1 MRSSL
6 GRFLLAAVALLLC
19 CATAARAAVLGIDY
33 GSEYVKVSIVAP
45 GRTPISIVINEISK
59 RKSTAAVAFT
69 GGDRWLAEEAMN
81 YNARYPERVFTRLR
95 DLLGKDASVE
105 SFAEYLAKYKLPY
118 KVVRDADRGTARVV
132 SETGDE
138 YAVEELVAM
147 ILQYAMKIGEGM
159 GKGQIKDAVVA
170 IPPYFGQTHR
180 YSLYDAADV
189 AGLNILAEVSDL
201 SCAALQ
207 WGIDKDFN
215 QKGTWTII
223 YDLGATSAGAALV
236 RYSTFEGKDAGKKKQ
251 HGQFEIKAVKW
262 DESVGGE
269 DMDML
274 LVDHFLAEFDAK
286 HKPSVS
292 AFDSPKAIAKLRKQ
306 VRKTKEI
313 LSANKEAPLSVEG
326 MHEDVDFRSTITRK
340 DFEALAKEKGIFTR
354 AAGPLK
360 AIVDSLADFDITLKD
375 IEVVEAIGG
384 ATRVPGVKKALSE
397 ALDGRALD
405 FHLDAD
411 EAVAMGAGLFA
422 ANMSTTFRMR
432 KFGAADAAPYALEV
446 DLGKGPEHDRK
457 TLLPLHKRFPVRRVV
472 SVANATE
479 DAKFTVHHADPT
491 RLPPG
496 IVDAKVAEFAIAGVP
511 DAMKKHDKVGDIKAH
526 FAVDSSGILYLE
538 KAEYVVEVVD
548 MVEVPDAPLPED
560 GDATARDQPDASAD
574 ADAEEKEKEEP
585 KEEQPDASAAPPPA
599 PEEPKFRQRRRV
611 FRIPLTVTES
621 GRAVPAMTPDAVKK
635 SIGVLKDLAAKD
647 EAKRAQEAAKS
658 NLEAYIYSI
667 REKVYEDEGIAKVT
681 DEAMREKFSGEL
693 TDAEDWIY
701 DGGEHATA
709 VEFNNRRDK
718 LQSVGDEWIHRAKE
732 LTRRPAA
739 VEKAKDFIA
748 TARKTVEKLG
758 ETKPWIE
765 DDAKKKMLDDVDGF
779 ESWLNEKVALQEKK
793 KDTESA
799 AFTAAEVT
807 VEAKPLEAKLVRLKK
822 TPAPKPPPP
831 PPAPE
836 KEETDAEAPAAAEGD
851 AAEGE
856 DPAAEGEEG
865 ADGATAEEGA
875 DGAEATDGGEGEEPY
890 HGDEL
895 KK

>member
-1 MRSSL
+1 M
-6 GRFLLAAVALLLC
+6 
-19 CATAARAAVLGIDY
+19 
-33 GSEYVKVSIVAP
+33 
-45 GRTPISIVINEISK
+45 
-59 RKSTAAVAFT
+59 
-69 GGDRWLAEEAMN
+69 
-81 YNARYPERVFTRLR
+81 
-95 DLLGKDASVE
+95 GKGVE
-105 SFAEYLAKYKLPY
+105 SFVEYLAKYKLPY

-215 QKGTWTII
+215 QNGTWTII

-262 DESVGGE
+262 DDSVGGE

-340 DFEALAKEKGIFTR
+340 DFE
-354 AAGPLK
+354 
-360 AIVDSLADFDITLKD
+360 
-375 IEVVEAIGG
+375 VVEAIGG
-384 ATRVPGVKKALSE
+384 GTRVPGVKKALSE

-457 TLLPLHKRFPVRRVV
+457 TLLPLY
-472 SVANATE
+472 
-479 DAKFTVHHADPT
+479 
-491 RLPPG
+491 
-496 IVDAKVAEFAIAGVP
+496 KVP
-511 DAMKKHDKVGDIKAH
+511 
-526 FAVDSSGILYLE
+526 
-538 KAEYVVEVVD
+538 
-548 MVEVPDAPLPED
+548 
-560 GDATARDQPDASAD
+560 R
-574 ADAEEKEKEEP
+574 
-585 KEEQPDASAAPPPA
+585 
-599 PEEPKFRQRRRV
+599 
-611 FRIPLTVTES
+611 
-621 GRAVPAMTPDAVKK
+621 
-635 SIGVLKDLAAKD
+635 AKD
-647 EAKRAQEAAKS
+647 RF
-658 NLEAYIYSI
+658 
-667 REKVYEDEGIAKVT
+667 RG
-681 DEAMREKFSGEL
+681 
-693 TDAEDWIY
+693 
-701 DGGEHATA
+701 
-709 VEFNNRRDK
+709 
-718 LQSVGDEWIHRAKE
+718 
-732 LTRRPAA
+732 
-739 VEKAKDFIA
+739 
-748 TARKTVEKLG
+748 
-758 ETKPWIE
+758 
-765 DDAKKKMLDDVDGF
+765 
-779 ESWLNEKVALQEKK
+779 
-793 KDTESA
+793 
-799 AFTAAEVT
+799 
-807 VEAKPLEAKLVRLKK
+807 
-822 TPAPKPPPP
+822 
-831 PPAPE
+831 
-836 KEETDAEAPAAAEGD
+836 
-851 AAEGE
+851 
-856 DPAAEGEEG
+856 
-865 ADGATAEEGA
+865 
-875 DGAEATDGGEGEEPY
+875 
-890 HGDEL
+890 
-895 KK
+895 

>member
-1 MRSSL
+1 M
-6 GRFLLAAVALLLC
+6 
-19 CATAARAAVLGIDY
+19 
-33 GSEYVKVSIVAP
+33 
-45 GRTPISIVINEISK
+45 
-59 RKSTAAVAFT
+59 
-69 GGDRWLAEEAMN
+69 
-81 YNARYPERVFTRLR
+81 
-95 DLLGKDASVE
+95 
-105 SFAEYLAKYKLPY
+105 
-118 KVVRDADRGTARVV
+118 
-132 SETGDE
+132 
-138 YAVEELVAM
+138 
-147 ILQYAMKIGEGM
+147 
-159 GKGQIKDAVVA
+159 
-170 IPPYFGQTHR
+170 
-180 YSLYDAADV
+180 
-189 AGLNILAEVSDL
+189 NILAEVSDL

-215 QKGTWTII
+215 QKAQKWTII

-457 TLLPLHKRFPVRRVV
+457 TLLPLYKRFPVRRVV

-479 DAKFTVHHADPT
+479 DAKFTVHHADPE

-496 IVDAKVAEFAIAGVP
+496 IVDAKVAEFAITGVP

-548 MVEVPDAPLPED
+548 MVEVKPPPPPAPKKAKTDSKGDKKEAPKKNRSWFSGGKKKADPEPDPKADDAEGDDAKGRRLLEDDAEGDDAKGRRLLEDDAEGDDAKGRRLLEDDAEGDDAKGRRLLEDDAEGDDEEVPDAPLPED
-560 GDATARDQPDASAD
+560 TDAP
-574 ADAEEKEKEEP
+574 
-585 KEEQPDASAAPPPA
+585 APPPT
-599 PEEPKFRQRRRV
+599 PTPRRR
-611 FRIPLTVTES
+611 R
-621 GRAVPAMTPDAVKK
+621 RRTP
-635 SIGVLKDLAAKD
+635 
-647 EAKRAQEAAKS
+647 
-658 NLEAYIYSI
+658 
-667 REKVYEDEGIAKVT
+667 
-681 DEAMREKFSGEL
+681 
-693 TDAEDWIY
+693 
-701 DGGEHATA
+701 
-709 VEFNNRRDK
+709 RR
-718 LQSVGDEWIHRAKE
+718 RNP
-732 LTRRPAA
+732 TR
-739 VEKAKDFIA
+739 
-748 TARKTVEKLG
+748 
-758 ETKPWIE
+758 
-765 DDAKKKMLDDVDGF
+765 
-779 ESWLNEKVALQEKK
+779 
-793 KDTESA
+793 
-799 AFTAAEVT
+799 
-807 VEAKPLEAKLVRLKK
+807 
-822 TPAPKPPPP
+822 PPPRP
-831 PPAPE
+831 PRRRSPSFAS
-836 KEETDAEAPAAAEGD
+836 A
-851 AAEGE
+851 
-856 DPAAEGEEG
+856 G
-865 ADGATAEEGA
+865 ASSAS
-875 DGAEATDGGEGEEPY
+875 P
-890 HGDEL
+890 
-895 KK
+895 

>member
-1 MRSSL
+1 M
-6 GRFLLAAVALLLC
+6 
-19 CATAARAAVLGIDY
+19 D
-33 GSEYVKVSIVAP
+33 
-45 GRTPISIVINEISK
+45 
-59 RKSTAAVAFT
+59 
-69 GGDRWLAEEAMN
+69 
-81 YNARYPERVFTRLR
+81 
-95 DLLGKDASVE
+95 
-105 SFAEYLAKYKLPY
+105 
-118 KVVRDADRGTARVV
+118 
-132 SETGDE
+132 DE
-138 YAVEELVAM
+138 
-147 ILQYAMKIGEGM
+147 
-159 GKGQIKDAVVA
+159 
-170 IPPYFGQTHR
+170 
-180 YSLYDAADV
+180 
-189 AGLNILAEVSDL
+189 
-201 SCAALQ
+201 
-207 WGIDKDFN
+207 
-215 QKGTWTII
+215 
-223 YDLGATSAGAALV
+223 
-236 RYSTFEGKDAGKKKQ
+236 
-251 HGQFEIKAVKW
+251 
-262 DESVGGE
+262 
-269 DMDML
+269 
-274 LVDHFLAEFDAK
+274 
-286 HKPSVS
+286 
-292 AFDSPKAIAKLRKQ
+292 
-306 VRKTKEI
+306 
-313 LSANKEAPLSVEG
+313 
-326 MHEDVDFRSTITRK
+326 
-340 DFEALAKEKGIFTR
+340 
-354 AAGPLK
+354 
-360 AIVDSLADFDITLKD
+360 
-375 IEVVEAIGG
+375 
-384 ATRVPGVKKALSE
+384 
-397 ALDGRALD
+397 
-405 FHLDAD
+405 
-411 EAVAMGAGLFA
+411 
-422 ANMSTTFRMR
+422 
-432 KFGAADAAPYALEV
+432 
-446 DLGKGPEHDRK
+446 
-457 TLLPLHKRFPVRRVV
+457 
-472 SVANATE
+472 
-479 DAKFTVHHADPT
+479 
-491 RLPPG
+491 
-496 IVDAKVAEFAIAGVP
+496 
-511 DAMKKHDKVGDIKAH
+511 
-526 FAVDSSGILYLE
+526 
-538 KAEYVVEVVD
+538 
-548 MVEVPDAPLPED
+548 EVPDAPLPED

-574 ADAEEKEKEEP
+574 AEEKEKEEP
-585 KEEQPDASAAPPPA
+585 EKEEPDASAAPTPA

-718 LQSVGDEWIHRAKE
+718 LQSVGDEWINRAKE

-865 ADGATAEEGA
+865 ADGATPEEGADGADGA

>member
-1 MRSSL
+1 
-6 GRFLLAAVALLLC
+6 
-19 CATAARAAVLGIDY
+19 
-33 GSEYVKVSIVAP
+33 
-45 GRTPISIVINEISK
+45 
-59 RKSTAAVAFT
+59 
-69 GGDRWLAEEAMN
+69 
-81 YNARYPERVFTRLR
+81 
-95 DLLGKDASVE
+95 
-105 SFAEYLAKYKLPY
+105 
-118 KVVRDADRGTARVV
+118 
-132 SETGDE
+132 
-138 YAVEELVAM
+138 
-147 ILQYAMKIGEGM
+147 
-159 GKGQIKDAVVA
+159 
-170 IPPYFGQTHR
+170 
-180 YSLYDAADV
+180 
-189 AGLNILAEVSDL
+189 LNILAEVSDL

-215 QKGTWTII
+215 QKGRWTII

-236 RYSTFEGKDAGKKKQ
+236 RYSTFDGKDAGKKKQ

-457 TLLPLHKRFPVRRVV
+457 TLLPLYKRFPVRRVV

-479 DAKFTVHHADPT
+479 DAKFTVHHADPE

-496 IVDAKVAEFAIAGVP
+496 IVDAKVAEFAITGVP

-548 MVEVPDAPLPED
+548 MVEVKPPPPPAPKKVKTDSKGDKKEAPKKNRSWFSGGKKKADPEPDPKADDAEGDDAKGRRLLEDDAEVDDEEVPDAPLPED
-560 GDATARDQPDASAD
+560 ADAPARDQADAS
-574 ADAEEKEKEEP
+574 ADAEEKEEEEP
-585 KEEQPDASAAPPPA
+585 KEEEPDASAAPPPA

-658 NLEAYIYSI
+658 NLEAYICSI

-718 LQSVGDEWIHRAKE
+718 LQSVGDEWIQRAKE

-739 VEKAKDFIA
+739 VDKAKDFIA

-793 KDTESA
+793 KDTEPA

-807 VEAKPLEAKLVRLKK
+807 VEAKPLEAKLARLKK

-836 KEETDAEAPAAAEGD
+836 KEETDAEAPAAPEGD

-875 DGAEATDGGEGEEPY
+875 DGADGADGAEATDGGEGEEPY

>member
-1 MRSSL
+1 M
-6 GRFLLAAVALLLC
+6 
-19 CATAARAAVLGIDY
+19 
-33 GSEYVKVSIVAP
+33 
-45 GRTPISIVINEISK
+45 
-59 RKSTAAVAFT
+59 
-69 GGDRWLAEEAMN
+69 
-81 YNARYPERVFTRLR
+81 
-95 DLLGKDASVE
+95 
-105 SFAEYLAKYKLPY
+105 
-118 KVVRDADRGTARVV
+118 
-132 SETGDE
+132 
-138 YAVEELVAM
+138 
-147 ILQYAMKIGEGM
+147 
-159 GKGQIKDAVVA
+159 
-170 IPPYFGQTHR
+170 
-180 YSLYDAADV
+180 

-360 AIVDSLADFDITLKD
+360 AIVESLADFDITLKD

-384 ATRVPGVKKALSE
+384 GTRVPGVKKALSE

-457 TLLPLHKRFPVRRVV
+457 TLLPLYKRFPVRRIV

-479 DAKFTVHHADPT
+479 DAKFTVYHADPEL
-491 RLPPG
+491 LPPG
-496 IVDAKVAEFAIAGVP
+496 IVDAKVAEFAIAGVQ

-548 MVEVPDAPLPED
+548 MVEVKPPPPPAPKKVKTDKADKKEAPKKNRSWFSGGKKKGEPNPKADDAKADDAKADDAKGRRLLEDDAEVDDEEVPDAPLPED

-574 ADAEEKEKEEP
+574 AEEKEKEEP
-585 KEEQPDASAAPPPA
+585 EKEEPDASAAPTPA

-718 LQSVGDEWIHRAKE
+718 LQSVGDEWINRAKE

-793 KDTESA
+793 KDTEPA

-831 PPAPE
+831 PPALE
-836 KEETDAEAPAAAEGD
+836 KEETDAEAPTATEGD

-875 DGAEATDGGEGEEPY
+875 DGADGADGTEATDGGEGEEPY